1 MKIRL
6 EELRYK
12 EVISVTDGCRF
23 GFVEDAELELDDG
36 RVTALIIP
44 GRRRLF
50 GLLGREAD
58 RRISWDMVK
67 RFGEDVILVEDAPH
81 IPAIE

>member
-23 GFVEDAELELDDG
+23 GFVEDAELDLDNG

-44 GRRRLF
+44 GRRRFF

-58 RRISWDMVK
+58 RLIPWNMVR
-67 RFGEDVILVEDAPH
+67 RFGDDIILVGEVPT

>member
-23 GFVEDAELELDDG
+23 GFVEDAELDLDNG

-44 GRRRLF
+44 GRRRFF

-58 RRISWDMVK
+58 RLIPWDMVR
-67 RFGEDVILVEDAPH
+67 RFGDDIILVGEVPT